1 MSRTGNRSYFWTMLV
16 RLSEMKPMQHGTIE
30 RVNRPEMVLALIE
43 MGCGIGERVEV
54 AHTTPGRGPMA
65 IFSCGR
71 KLALR
76 REAANELWVR
86 VGGVDAVERAEPVV
100 ASVTRVS

>member
-1 MSRTGNRSYFWTMLV
+1 MLM
-16 RLSEMKPMQHGTIE
+16 RLSDMKPMQKGTIE

-76 REAANELWVR
+76 REAADELWVR
-86 VGGVDAVERAEPVV
+86 TQGAED
-100 ASVTRVS
+100 RVSEEAMKDLAQRVS

>member
-1 MSRTGNRSYFWTMLV
+1 MLI
-16 RLSEMKPMQHGTIE
+16 RLSEMKPMQIGTIE

-54 AHTTPGRGPMA
+54 AHTAPGRGPMA

-76 REAANELWVR
+76 REAADELWVR
-86 VGGVDAVERAEPVV
+86 THGSEERMTEEAMEDLVQ
-100 ASVTRVS
+100 RVS

>member
-1 MSRTGNRSYFWTMLV
+1 MFEAGQRAYFRNMLV
-16 RLSEMKPMQHGTIE
+16 PLSELKPMQCGIIE

-76 REAANELWVR
+76 RDAANELLVR
-86 VGGVDAVERAEPVV
+86 LSDSEAMDGVESMPSPVQ
-100 ASVTRVS
+100 RVS

>member
-1 MSRTGNRSYFWTMLV
+1 MLM
-16 RLSEMKPMQHGTIE
+16 RLSDMQPMQRGTIE

-86 VGGVDAVERAEPVV
+86 ISGEEAVERTSPVV
-100 ASVTRVS
+100 SSLQRVS